1 MALPLEA
8 KLGDSSIMD
17 VFGGIV
23 LIVLS
28 LLAWGGQTIS
38 WLKPDTAVKLTLME
52 AEEDVEPTFWAD
64 IRGEAAWDALTLW
77 TMPVAGILL
86 IANVDAWAY
95 FGLVGGGMYVY
106 FAGRGLFTR
115 LAMQRRNL
123 RIGSP
128 SGVTVGLT
136 FLAIWQLMG
145 VITIAAA
152 VAALPT

>member
-8 KLGDSSIMD
+8 KLGDSSIME
-17 VFGGIV
+17 VLGGIV
-23 LIVLS
+23 LVVLS
-28 LLAWGGQTIS
+28 LLAWAGQTIS

-106 FAGRGLFTR
+106 FAGRGIFTR

-123 RIGSP
+123 RIGS
-128 SGVTVGLT
+128 SRSVAAGLT
-136 FLAIWQLMG
+136 FLALWGLMG